1 MEFVCNECGESFT
14 NNQNQL
20 RHMRTVHQGKKRTD
34 NEKRK
39 KDQESTDKA
48 RKQGILACGS
58 WAACEDAV
66 EFNPQAALKSPAE
79 YVMMAMKAH
88 EDRQL
93 TSQEFMQATE
103 LSVFKLITDTFWTA
117 LYERPDLYVYITEE
131 MVSWLGFEGESRNQ
145 KKDMLR
151 TLNSRSIAYKYL
163 SIDDL
168 KNATDQVLEIPN
180 EAYVKPPN
188 YKHLLMRPLE
198 FRQCSAMVQTKKGKE
213 VVAELVKLEFVVHCY
228 QWYEKQVLQDKN
240 EVLQGEKQVLQDKNK
255 VLQQEKQS
263 LEDQKKVLKHENTSL
278 LKCKADLT
286 TDPLK
291 DLTLKMVMWDEEMF
305 TVIRAQ
311 KSHANAYMKKYMR
324 QFRGPKNIVDFKQH
338 PNPMSKWAKM
348 RKLLVDENKIQKLEG
363 NTFKCVN
370 GYNLAE
376 LFKELK
382 IEHKGQCVMDATPT
396 IDSYLKQKPVL
407 HPALMEH
414 NYCS

>member
-1 MEFVCNECGESFT
+1 MEFICNECGESFT
-14 NNQNQL
+14 NNQNRL
-20 RHMRTVHQGKKRTD
+20 RHVREKHQGKKRTD

-39 KDQESTDKA
+39 REVTDKA
-48 RKQGILACGS
+48 GKQGILACGS
-58 WAACEDAV
+58 SAACKDSV
-66 EFNPQAALKSPAE
+66 ESNPQAVFKPPSE
-79 YVMMAMKAH
+79 YIRMAMKAH
-88 EDRQL
+88 KDKQL
-93 TSQEFMQATE
+93 TSDEFMQATG
-103 LSVFKLITDTFWTA
+103 LTVFKLITDTFWTA

-151 TLNSRSIAYKYL
+151 TLNARSIAYTYL
-163 SIDDL
+163 NIDDL
-168 KNATDQVLEIPN
+168 KNATDQVLQIPD

-188 YKHLLMRPLE
+188 YKHLLMRPME

-213 VVAELVKLEFVVHCY
+213 VVTELVKLEFVVHCY
-228 QWYEKQVLQDKN
+228 QRYEKQVLQVEKQVLQDKN
-240 EVLQGEKQVLQDKNK
+240 EVLQGKNEVLRDKNE

-263 LEDQKKVLKHENTSL
+263 LKGENTSL

-311 KSHANAYMKKYMR
+311 KSHAEAYMKKYMR

-348 RKLLVDENKIQKLEG
+348 RKLLVDENKIEKLEG
-363 NTFKCVN
+363 NTFKCIN

-376 LFKELK
+376 LLKELK
-382 IEHKGQCVMDATPT
+382 IEHKGQCVMEATRT

-407 HPALMEH
+407 HPAALMEH

>member
-1 MEFVCNECGESFT
+1 MESQKILCDVCGASFT
-14 NNQNQL
+14 KNKSLL
-20 RHMRTVHQGKKRTD
+20 RHVRTVHQGMKPTD

-39 KDQESTDKA
+39 RDQESTDKV
-48 RKQGILACGS
+48 RKQGHLACTDIHT
-58 WAACEDAV
+58 CEVPVESVTQAV
-66 EFNPQAALKSPAE
+66 FRSPAD
-79 YVMMAMKAH
+79 YVAVAMKAH
-88 EDRQL
+88 EDKQL
-93 TSQEFMQATE
+93 TVEEFMQAAE

-117 LYERPDLYVYITEE
+117 LYKRPDLYVYITEE
-131 MVSWLGFEGESRNQ
+131 MVSWLGFEGESRTQ
-145 KKDMLR
+145 KLHMMEALNAR
-151 TLNSRSIAYKYL
+151 TIAYKYL
-163 SIDDL
+163 NTEEL
-168 KNATDQVLEIPN
+168 KKAADQVLEIPT
-180 EAYVKPPN
+180 EVYDRPQN
-188 YKHLLMRPLE
+188 YKHLLMRPLD
-198 FRQCSAMVQTKKGKE
+198 FQVLVAGIQTKRGKE
-213 VVAELVKLEFVVHCY
+213 VATELVKLGFVVHCY
-228 QWYEKQVLQDKN
+228 REYEKQALQDKN
-240 EVLQGEKQVLQDKNK
+240 EVLQ
-255 VLQQEKQS
+255 QEKQS
-263 LEDQKKVLKHENTSL
+263 LQGQKKVLKHENTNL

-311 KSHANAYMKKYMR
+311 KSHADAYMKKYMR

-348 RKLLVDENKIQKLEG
+348 RELLVDENKIQKLEG

-382 IEHKGQCVMDATPT
+382 IEHKGQCVMEATPT

>member
-1 MEFVCNECGESFT
+1 
-14 NNQNQL
+14 
-20 RHMRTVHQGKKRTD
+20 
-34 NEKRK
+34 
-39 KDQESTDKA
+39 
-48 RKQGILACGS
+48 
-58 WAACEDAV
+58 
-66 EFNPQAALKSPAE
+66 
-79 YVMMAMKAH
+79 MKAH
-88 EDRQL
+88 EDKQL
-93 TSQEFMQATE
+93 TVEEFMQAAE

-117 LYERPDLYVYITEE
+117 LYKRPDLYVYITEE
-131 MVSWLGFEGESRNQ
+131 MVRWLGFEGESRTQ
-145 KKDMLR
+145 MLHMIEALNAR
-151 TLNSRSIAYKYL
+151 TIAYKYL
-163 SIDDL
+163 NTEEF
-168 KNATDQVLEIPN
+168 KKAADQVLEIPT
-180 EAYVKPPN
+180 EVYDRPQN
-188 YKHLLMRPLE
+188 YKHLLMRPLD
-198 FRQCSAMVQTKKGKE
+198 FQVLVAGIQTKRGKE
-213 VVAELVKLEFVVHCY
+213 VATELVKLGFVVHCY
-228 QWYEKQVLQDKN
+228 REYEKQALQDKN
-240 EVLQGEKQVLQDKNK
+240 E

-263 LEDQKKVLKHENTSL
+263 LEGQKKVLKHKNTSL

-311 KSHANAYMKKYMR
+311 KSHADAYMKKYMR

-382 IEHKGQCVMDATPT
+382 IEHKGQCVMEATPT